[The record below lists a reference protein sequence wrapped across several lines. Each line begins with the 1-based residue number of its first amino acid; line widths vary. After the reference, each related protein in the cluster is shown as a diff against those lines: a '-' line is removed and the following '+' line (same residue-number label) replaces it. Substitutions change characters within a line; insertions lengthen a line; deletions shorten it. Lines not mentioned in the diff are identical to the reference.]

1 MVTRLVEAGDNAGAG
16 PFRVVA
22 IGASAGGLEA
32 LEQFFANTPPDTG
45 FAFVVIQ
52 HLAPDFKSMM
62 DELLR
67 RYTNM
72 PVFIAE
78 NNQSLRPDGIYLI
91 PPRVDM
97 IISSGRLLLSERDT
111 SAGLNLPI
119 DLFFR
124 SLANDL
130 GSASIGVVLS
140 GTGSDGSRG
149 VVAIHEAGGLVVVQ
163 DPETATFDGMP
174 KSALATG
181 VVDARIPPESMPG
194 FLKERA
200 REIATSP
207 FDTPVGTL
215 LDDHSEP
222 DTYDAVFRLLSE
234 HHNVDFHQYKLST
247 IARRVERRVR
257 LRGCRTVEE
266 YVRLLTTEHG
276 EITDLYHD
284 LLIGVTE
291 FFRDGA
297 VWDVLAEQVLQR
309 LFDELPADQ
318 EMRCWVAGT
327 ATGQE
332 AYSLAMLV
340 HETATRMGRQAS
352 ARIFATDLHK
362 SSIEFAGLGVY
373 SAEALEGLSDAR
385 RARWF
390 VARDDGQ
397 FQVNTELRRLVVFAQ
412 HNLISDP
419 PFTKLDLVTCRNL
432 LIYLQAPAQH
442 RALTLFHFGLRRGGA
457 LFLGSSEAL
466 GDLEGEFDTIDRR
479 HKIYAKRRDGR
490 LSVNLRDVR
499 AHDLTVV
506 RPHLTPLTRLS
517 SATLQQQL
525 LRAYDT
531 LLDTYVPPALLI
543 DSNGTLLHT
552 FGRAAEMLRPVG
564 GRTSVEASTLV
575 YPELRIPLTS
585 GIQRL
590 HREGGAVSYGGI
602 RVRLVSGEE
611 RIVRMHLRPLGLGT
625 RDDAILVVF
634 ETEEQPEL
642 PGSGGAAGQLGLLDA
657 TGEVPAEQPPTSAD
671 HLRYLEAELR
681 YARENLQAT
690 VEELET
696 TNEELQATNE
706 ELMASNEELQSSNE
720 ELHSVNEELY
730 TVNKEYE
737 TKIEELTQLTDDI
750 ENLLESTQIGTVFLD
765 AQLRVR
771 KFTPAAAEQFN
782 LLPQDI
788 GRPIAH
794 MSRNIELDDFVGQL
808 RTVLLSGQVT
818 EEEVQHH
825 NGTWYLMRLHPY
837 RTESGHVDGVVVTFV
852 DIQTMKHVTASL
864 ARRNA
869 DLRGF
874 AYGVSHDLQEPVR
887 IIISFADVLRRRYGG
902 LAEGDGADAE
912 SVGPILDEVGAAAS
926 RLRKMLDAILVYS
939 RVDTRARP
947 AVEVPLSTVMNTV
960 QQALAVDVTSAGAL
974 LEIGPL
980 PAVYGDETQ
989 LVWLMKEL
997 ITNALRF
1004 RGTEPPHV
1012 TISASKEPTGFVR
1025 IDVRDNGVGIPA
1037 NQQEVVFEMF
1047 KRLQPR
1053 ATHAGLGAGLTIAR
1067 RIVERHGGEIHA
1079 DASVTAGSLVWF
1091 TVPADAESTR
1101 REQSGP

>member
-1 MVTRLVEAGDNAGAG
+1 
-16 PFRVVA
+16 
-22 IGASAGGLEA
+22 
-32 LEQFFANTPPDTG
+32 
-45 FAFVVIQ
+45 
-52 HLAPDFKSMM
+52 
-62 DELLR
+62 
-67 RYTNM
+67 
-72 PVFIAE
+72 
-78 NNQSLRPDGIYLI
+78 
-91 PPRVDM
+91 M

-181 VVDARIPPESMPG
+181 VVDACVPPEAMPG
-194 FLKERA
+194 LLRERA
-200 REIATSP
+200 TLLAPSP
-207 FDTPVGTL
+207 FDAAFGSV

-222 DTYDAVFRLLSE
+222 DTYAAVFRLLSE
-234 HHNVDFHQYKLST
+234 HHSVDFHQYKLST

-257 LRGCRTVEE
+257 MRGCRTVDE
-266 YVRLLTTEHG
+266 YVRLLNTEHG

-291 FFRDGA
+291 FFRDGS
-297 VWDVLAEQVLQR
+297 VWDVLSEHVLQR

-340 HETATRMGRQAS
+340 HETASRMGRQPS

-362 SSIEFAGLGVY
+362 SSIEFAGQGVY
-373 SAEALEGLSDAR
+373 SADALEGLSDER

-390 VARDDGQ
+390 VAREDGQ

-432 LIYLQAPAQH
+432 LIYLQPPAQH

-499 AHDLTVV
+499 PHDLTVT
-506 RPHLTPLTRLS
+506 RPLLTPLTRLS

-543 DSNGTLLHT
+543 DANGTLLHT

-564 GRTSVEASTLV
+564 GRTSVEASTLI

-602 RVRLVSGEE
+602 RVRLVSDEE

-634 ETEEQPEL
+634 ETEVQPEL
-642 PGSGGAAGQLGLLDA
+642 PEQLDLLED
-657 TGEVPAEQPPTSAD
+657 TDEVPAEQPPTSAD

-808 RTVLLSGQVT
+808 RTVVASGQVT

-837 RTESGHVDGVVVTFV
+837 RTESGHIDGVVVTFV

-887 IIISFADVLRRRYGG
+887 IIISFADILRRRYGA
-902 LAEGDGADAE
+902 LTEGDGADAD
-912 SVGPILDEVGAAAS
+912 SVGPILDEVGSAAA
-926 RLRKMLDAILVYS
+926 RLRRMLDAILVYS

-947 AVEVPLSTVMNTV
+947 PADVLLSTVMNTV
-960 QQALAVDVTSAGAL
+960 QEELAGEVAAVGAH

-980 PAVYGDETQ
+980 PTVYGDETQ
-989 LVWLMKEL
+989 LVWVLKEL
-997 ITNALRF
+997 VTNSLRF
-1004 RGTEPPHV
+1004 RGSDAPQL
-1012 TISASKEPTGFVR
+1012 TISASTDPTGFVR
-1025 IDVRDNGVGIPA
+1025 IDVRDNGLGIPP
-1037 NQQEVVFEMF
+1037 NQREVVFEMF
-1047 KRLQPR
+1047 KRLHPR
-1053 ATHAGLGAGLTIAR
+1053 DTHPGLGAGLTIAR

-1079 DASVTAGSLVWF
+1079 DPSVTRGSLLWF
-1091 TVPADAESTR
+1091 TLPSDAESTR

>member
-1 MVTRLVEAGDNAGAG
+1 MVTRLVDEIDNAQPV

-32 LEQFFANTPPDTG
+32 LEQFFAHTPADTG
-45 FAFVVIQ
+45 FAYVVIQ

-67 RYTNM
+67 RHTNM

-78 NNQSLRPDGIYLI
+78 NNLPLRPDGIYLI

-124 SLANDL
+124 SLALDL
-130 GSASIGVVLS
+130 GPAAIGVVLS

-149 VVAIHEAGGLVVVQ
+149 VVSIHEAGGLVVVQ

-174 KSALATG
+174 RSALATG
-181 VVDARIPPESMPG
+181 VVGARLPPELMPAY
-194 FLKERA
+194 LIEHA
-200 REIATSP
+200 ADTSATSIEK
-207 FDTPVGTL
+207 TL
-215 LDDHSEP
+215 GSFNEERTEP
-222 DTYDAVFRLLSE
+222 DTYAAVFRLLSE

-266 YVRLLTTEHG
+266 YVRLLNSEHG
-276 EITDLYHD
+276 EITELYHD

-291 FFRDGA
+291 FFRDGSA
-297 VWDVLAEQVLQR
+297 WDVLSQQVLPR

-332 AYSLAMLV
+332 AYTLAMLV
-340 HETATRMGRQAS
+340 HETATAMGRQAS

-362 SSIEFAGLGVY
+362 TSIEFAGLGVY
-373 SAEALEGLSDAR
+373 SAEALEGLSEAR
-385 RARWF
+385 RSRWF

-490 LSVNLRDVR
+490 LSVGLRDVR

-543 DSNGTLLHT
+543 DANGTLLHT

-634 ETEEQPEL
+634 ETEDPQVL
-642 PGSGGAAGQLGLLDA
+642 GGPIDGGQLGFPGA
-657 TGEVPAEQPPTSAD
+657 TVGVLAEQPPTSAE

-794 MSRNIELDDFVGQL
+794 MSRNIELDNFVGQL
-808 RTVLLSGQVT
+808 RGVLASGQVT

-837 RTESGHVDGVVVTFV
+837 RTESGTVDGVVVTFV
-852 DIQTMKHVTASL
+852 DIQRMKHVTASL

-887 IIISFADVLRRRYGG
+887 IIISFADVLRRRYGP
-902 LAEGDGADAE
+902 LADGSDAA
-912 SVGPILDEVGAAAS
+912 VVPILDEVGSAAA
-926 RLRKMLDAILVYS
+926 RLRNMLEAILLYS

-947 AVEVPLSTVMNTV
+947 SADVRMSTVLNTV
-960 QQALAVDVTSAGAL
+960 HEELAGEIAAVGGAARGRTAPDCLRGRGAAGHGHARTDHERIAVPRSGCSARLGHSRARTDRVRPGRGARQRPRHSA
-974 LEIGPL
+974 E
-980 PAVYGDETQ
+980 PA
-989 LVWLMKEL
+989 
-997 ITNALRF
+997 
-1004 RGTEPPHV
+1004 RG
-1012 TISASKEPTGFVR
+1012 R
-1025 IDVRDNGVGIPA
+1025 VRDVQAPPA
-1037 NQQEVVFEMF
+1037 T
-1047 KRLQPR
+1047 R
-1053 ATHAGLGAGLTIAR
+1053 HA
-1067 RIVERHGGEIHA
+1067 
-1079 DASVTAGSLVWF
+1079 
-1091 TVPADAESTR
+1091 
-1101 REQSGP
+1101 SGPGRRPHDHTTDRRTSWR